1 MKIVIPGGTG
11 QVGRVLVR
19 AFLDRGHDVVVLS
32 REGSSDARVVPWDG
46 RTLGTWT
53 EEIDGADVVINLA
66 GRSVNCRYTRKN
78 LKEMMDSRVEST
90 RAVGQAIARARR
102 PPRAWLQM
110 STATLYAHRFD
121 AANDEA
127 TGVIGGQEP
136 DAPTDWRRSID
147 IVQAWERT
155 LAEAVTPKTRKVAL
169 RMAILMSP
177 SSGGVFDLLLRLTR
191 WGLGGSIAGGRQFIS
206 WIHDRDLVRAV
217 TFLIDRE
224 EIDGAVNLSAPA
236 PLTQR
241 EFMSGLREAWGTRIG
256 LPAARWMVEIGTFFM
271 RSESELVLKSRRV
284 VPGRLRDAG
293 FSFDFPDWPAA
304 ARDLVARR
312 RSGGISN

>member
-11 QVGRVLVR
+11 QVGRVLAR
-19 AFLDRGHDVVVLS
+19 ALLDRGHDVVVLS
-32 REGSSDARVVPWDG
+32 RDGSSDARVVPWDG
-46 RTLGTWT
+46 RTLGAWT
-53 EEIDGADVVINLA
+53 DEIDGADVVINLA
-66 GRSVNCRYTRKN
+66 GRSVNCRYTGKN
-78 LKEMMDSRVEST
+78 LKAMMDSRVEST
-90 RAVGQAIARARR
+90 RAVGQAIAAARR

-127 TGVIGGQEP
+127 TGIVGGHEP
-136 DAPTDWRRSID
+136 AAHPGWQRSID

-155 LAEAVTPKTRKVAL
+155 LAEAATPKTRKVVL
-169 RMAILMSP
+169 RMAILMAP
-177 SSGGVFDLLLRLTR
+177 SSGGVLDLLLRLTR
-191 WGLGGSIAGGRQFIS
+191 WGLGGPIAGGRQFVS

-217 TFLIDRE
+217 AFLIDHE

-241 EFMSGLREAWGTRIG
+241 EFMAGLREAWGKRIG

-304 ARDLVARR
+304 ARDLVSRWRSGRR
-312 RSGGISN
+312 R

>member
-1 MKIVIPGGTG
+1 MRIVIPGGTG

-19 AFLDRGHDVVVLS
+19 AFLDGGHDVVVLS
-32 REGSSDARVVPWDG
+32 RDGSSDARVVPWDG

-66 GRSVNCRYTRKN
+66 GRSVNCRYTGKN

-102 PPRAWLQM
+102 PPRTWLQM

-121 AANDEA
+121 AANDKA
-127 TGVIGGQEP
+127 TGIIGGHEP
-136 DAPTDWRRSID
+136 DAPPYWQWSID

-155 LAEAVTPKTRKVAL
+155 LAEAATPKTRKVAL
-169 RMAILMSP
+169 RMAILMAP
-177 SSGGVFDLLLRLTR
+177 SSGGVFELLLRLTR
-191 WGLGGSIAGGRQFIS
+191 WGLGGPIAGGRQFVS
-206 WIHDRDLVRAV
+206 WIHDRDLARAV
-217 TFLIDRE
+217 NFLIDRE
-224 EIDGAVNLSAPA
+224 EIDGAVNISAPE
-236 PLTQR
+236 PLTQS
-241 EFMSGLREAWGTRIG
+241 EFMADLREAWGKRIG
-256 LPAARWMVEIGTFFM
+256 MPAARWMVEIGTFFM

-293 FSFDFPDWPAA
+293 FSFDFPSWPAA
-304 ARDLVARR
+304 ARDLVARW
-312 RSGGISN
+312 RSGGMR